1 MRRPRTLVAS
11 ARPAPR
17 RNTHVPDDGQSPAP
31 EPTGDPTFEDHLEEL
46 GFVLGGSSRRGGR
59 MWSLR
64 FNRFLTIVL
73 HDYHDHVVLSWS
85 AALGDLLAE
94 RNWVLGTGELS
105 FHDVY
110 PAHDVK
116 LPATTTAV
124 EAELRR
130 VLATMRIDLADPNL

>member
-1 MRRPRTLVAS
+1 MQS
-11 ARPAPR
+11 NGHEPAP
-17 RNTHVPDDGQSPAP
+17 
-31 EPTGDPTFEDHLEEL
+31 DPTFEDHLEQL

-64 FNRFLTIVL
+64 LNTYVTFVL

-85 AALGDLLAE
+85 AALGDLLAA
-94 RNWVLGTGELS
+94 RGWVLGTGELS

-116 LPATTTAV
+116 LPASIDAV

-130 VLATMRIDLADPNL
+130 VLGTMRIDLSDPTL